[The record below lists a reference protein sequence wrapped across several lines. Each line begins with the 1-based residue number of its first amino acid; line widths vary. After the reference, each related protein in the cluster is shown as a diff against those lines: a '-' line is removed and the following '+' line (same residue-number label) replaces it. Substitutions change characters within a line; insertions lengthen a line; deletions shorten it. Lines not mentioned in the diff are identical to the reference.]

1 MRKCTILSGDKMY
14 KKIHNKEA
22 NGRTNENA
30 EKSKLAEIPH
40 PSEDTLKKLED
51 PNLPPEIRT
60 SVEILKELVKDKDSD
75 VRSVE
80 TPETLKKLAKDED
93 NNVR

>member
-14 KKIHNKEA
+14 KKIQNNEA

-40 PSEDTLKKLED
+40 PSEDTLE
-51 PNLPPEIRT
+51 
-60 SVEILKELVKDKDSD
+60 ELVRDKDSD

-80 TPETLKKLAKDED
+80 TRDCS
-93 NNVR
+93 